1 MSNKILVTCGQM
13 QVELP
18 HHLDRLR
25 SLGYDV
31 VSPMLPGQQF
41 TADELLEH
49 SRGVVGMIA
58 GDDELSR
65 KFLEGSPALKVLV
78 RWGIG
83 MDTVDH
89 RAAAELGIV
98 VRNTPGVFG
107 QEVADMAFGY
117 ILGLARGI
125 NYVDN
130 QVRAGQ
136 WPKFEGTTLAGSV
149 LGVIGYGNI
158 GRQVAA
164 RARGFGMQVL
174 AYDPYLQ
181 DSGDLDGVTR
191 SDLKLLLSNSQFV
204 VTTCP
209 LTNETHHIIDEESL
223 SLMRSDAY
231 LINVGRG
238 PLVNQTSLEAVL
250 QRGAIR
256 GAALDVF
263 EAEPLP
269 ETSLLREFP
278 NVILGAHNGSNTRQG
293 VARASTRAVDILLEE
308 LAHA

>member
-1 MSNKILVTCGQM
+1 M

-18 HHLDRLR
+18 KHIDRLHGF
-25 SLGYDV
+25 GYDV
-31 VSPMLPGQQF
+31 ESPAIPGQQF
-41 TADELLEH
+41 TADELIEH
-49 SRGVVGMIA
+49 SQGVVGMIA
-58 GDDELSR
+58 GDDDLSR
-65 KFLEGSPALKVLV
+65 EFLERSPALKVLV

-89 RAAAELGIV
+89 TAAAELGIV

-130 QVRAGQ
+130 QVRSGH

-149 LGVIGYGNI
+149 LGVIGHGNI
-158 GRQVAA
+158 GRQVAE
-164 RARGFGMQVL
+164 RARCFGMRVL
-174 AYDPYLQ
+174 AYDPYAK
-181 DSGDLDGVTR
+181 DSGDAGNVELCE
-191 SDLKLLLSNSQFV
+191 LKHLLQNSQFV

-209 LTNETHHIIDEESL
+209 LSPETHHIIDEESL
-223 SLMRSDAY
+223 SLMRPEAY
-231 LINVGRG
+231 LVNVGRG
-238 PLVNQTSLEAVL
+238 QLVDQMSLESAL
-250 QRGAIR
+250 QRGVIR

-263 EAEPLP
+263 EVEPLP
-269 ETSLLREFP
+269 ETSLLRTFP

-308 LAHA
+308 LGHA